1 MLQIIIL
8 VALVIEVLVYWLIGM
23 RLSYRGYTWV
33 AIAPLIGTLA
43 VTWRLLFALPSATL
57 AAYTRWRHPTGA
69 KSSRWTAA
77 KALAKEI
84 DARAVC
90 YTLTQPFH
98 QLVMADEPA
107 GEKAG
112 VPILLVHGYFSN
124 RGMWWRFRRA
134 LAAAKVGPVYAITL
148 SPLWGSID
156 AMLVG
161 LRAKV
166 DAIAAETG
174 QSQLIIVAH
183 SMGGLV
189 SRAYMAERA
198 ENVARVRQFITIG
211 SPHHGT
217 RMASAGFGQ
226 CVYEMRVGSA
236 WIAALE
242 GAEQG
247 IVHPPTLSIYTVN
260 DDLVVPAESAQL
272 SWAENVA
279 TEGMGHVGLLFSK
292 SVAQQVIAKIRHGA
306 SQSQEP
312 DQLPTAS

>member
-1 MLQIIIL
+1 MLQVIIL
-8 VALVIEVLVYWLIGM
+8 IALAIEVLVYLLIGM
-23 RLSYRGYTWV
+23 RLGYRGYTWT
-33 AIAPLIGTLA
+33 AIVPLIGTLA
-43 VTWRLLFALPSATL
+43 VTWRLLYVLPSAAM
-57 AAYTRWRHPTGA
+57 AAYTRRRLAAGA
-69 KSSRWTAA
+69 KSSRWMAA
-77 KALAKEI
+77 KAIAKEI

-98 QLVMADEPA
+98 QLVMFNEPA
-107 GEKAG
+107 GDKSG
-112 VPILLVHGYFSN
+112 TPILLVHGYFSN

-134 LAAAKVGPVYAITL
+134 LAAAKMGPVYAITL
-148 SPLWGSID
+148 LPLWGSID
-156 AMLVG
+156 AMLAG
-161 LRAKV
+161 LKQKI
-166 DAIAAETG
+166 DAIAAESG

-198 ENVARVRQFITIG
+198 ENAARVSQFITIG

-217 RMASAGFGQ
+217 RMASVGFGQ

-242 GAEQG
+242 RAEQG
-247 IVHPPTLSIYTVN
+247 IAHPPTLSIYTVN

-292 SVAQQVIAKIRHGA
+292 SVAQQVIARIAANKG
-306 SQSQEP
+306 
-312 DQLPTAS
+312 

>member
-8 VALVIEVLVYWLIGM
+8 IALVIEVLVYWLIGT

-33 AIAPLIGTLA
+33 AIVPLIGSLALTL
-43 VTWRLLFALPSATL
+43 RLLYVLPSAAM
-57 AAYTRWRHPTGA
+57 AAYTRRRHPSGA

-98 QLVMADEPA
+98 QLVMFDEPA
-107 GEKAG
+107 GEKNG
-112 VPILLVHGYFSN
+112 TPILLVHGYFSN

-134 LAAAKVGPVYAITL
+134 LAGARVGPVYAITL

-156 AMLVG
+156 QMLVG
-161 LRAKV
+161 LRQKI

-183 SMGGLV
+183 SMGGLA
-189 SRAYMAERA
+189 SRAYMAESTA
-198 ENVARVRQFITIG
+198 NATRVKQFITIG

-217 RMASAGFGQ
+217 RMASMGFGQ
-226 CVYEMRVGSA
+226 CVFEMRVGSA

-242 GAEQG
+242 RAEEG
-247 IVHPPTLSIYTVN
+247 MSHPPTLSIYTIN
-260 DDLVVPAESAQL
+260 DDLVVPAESAEL

-279 TEGMGHVGLLFSK
+279 TEGMGHVALLFSK
-292 SVAQQVIAKIRHGA
+292 SAALQVITRIEKGT
-306 SQSQEP
+306 S
-312 DQLPTAS
+312 